1 MEGTR
6 LRAGVVGPG
15 TIGELHVRTLR
26 SLGIQVRALVASS
39 LESAKGH
46 AQRLEIEHV
55 YDSVAA
61 MAGSG
66 EVDVVHVCTPNVLH
80 ASAATQALEGG
91 CDVVCEKPLTFDLAT
106 ADDLLRMVE
115 SAGAKGGVC
124 YHYRCLEGIAV
135 ARSLV
140 QSGALGSVR
149 MLAGRY
155 LSQELRDV
163 PAAHWLTDA
172 AIVGPSRSLADV
184 GVHWFDLAEHVSG
197 QSIKAVLAQPAGTSE
212 SEPFLH
218 GAAVLL
224 RLEEDTPATVV
235 VSQDCFG
242 VSQDE
247 IALEV
252 QGSAGTLR
260 WSLDEDGERLIVW
273 REDGSQL
280 ERTMY
285 AKSFQ
290 AGTER
295 AFQALMSGLY
305 DRIQGGQSPAPT
317 FADGQHGVAILHAA
331 VQSAAQGGW
340 VEVPPTVPLR
350 S

>member
-1 MEGTR
+1 VDDAR

-26 SLGIQVRALVASS
+26 SLDIPVRALVASS
-39 LESAKGH
+39 PESAERH
-46 AQRLEIEHV
+46 AECLEIGRA
-55 YDSVAA
+55 YDSVAT

-80 ASAATQALEGG
+80 ASVAAQAIEGG
-91 CDVVCEKPLTFDLAT
+91 CDLVCEKPLAFDLAA
-106 ADDLLRMVE
+106 ADDLLRKVE
-115 SAGAKGGVC
+115 RVGAKGGVC
-124 YHYRCLEGIAV
+124 YHYRYFEGIEA
-135 ARSLV
+135 ARGLV

-155 LSQELRDV
+155 LSQELRDL
-163 PAAHWLTDA
+163 PAGHWLADA
-172 AIVGPSRSLADV
+172 AVVGPSRSLADV
-184 GVHWFDLAEHVSG
+184 GIHWFDLAEHVSG
-197 QSIKAVLAQPAGTSE
+197 LPIEAVLAQPAGNG
-212 SEPFLH
+212 EPFLH

-224 RLEEDTPATVV
+224 RLGQGATAAVV

-252 QGSAGTLR
+252 HGSAWTLR
-260 WSLDEDGERLIVW
+260 WSLDGEGEQLTVW
-273 REDGSQL
+273 CEAGSQPA
-280 ERTMY
+280 RTRY
-285 AKSFQ
+285 AESFQ

-295 AFQALMSGLY
+295 AFQGLMSGLY
-305 DRIQGGQSPAPT
+305 DCIGGAQSPAPT
-317 FADGQHGVAILHAA
+317 FADGHHGVAILHAA
-331 VQSAAQGGW
+331 VQSAAQGCW
-340 VEVPPTVPLR
+340 VEVPPTAALR